1 MIGQRG
7 PHFRQLELALA
18 FGGNWLPSFEGAPLV
33 HFRTIPTERTY
44 RRVFGH
50 GLGVDL
56 ENNSK
61 EWENIGV
68 RELKRLGWGMR
79 EDGGS
84 IGLAYFRVHLLI
96 TSPADFD
103 NLSGTMRLNGSSD
116 ADIFAFPMSAASSEI
131 RPNPTPIGTSGKV
144 RQYQLA
150 PLPNSGDRLWVPNAF
165 FSRSGFIRPT
175 RT

>member
-1 MIGQRG
+1 MTLGIIEEVLQRTI
-7 PHFRQLELALA
+7 
-18 FGGNWLPSFEGAPLV
+18 SFLKKCQSMFCLPLV
-33 HFRTIPTERTY
+33 FFDDKSP
-44 RRVFGH
+44 
-50 GLGVDL
+50 
-56 ENNSK
+56 
-61 EWENIGV
+61 V

-79 EDGGS
+79 EDGGG

-103 NLSGTMRLNGSSD
+103 NLNGTMRLDGSSD
-116 ADIFAFPMSAASSEI
+116 ADTFAFPMSAASSEF

-165 FSRSGFIRPT
+165 FSGSGFIRPT